1 MSDPADKHFEHPTD
15 KHLEFAPKTVR
26 LANQQGN
33 PAAAQ
38 VEFPRSVRFANQP
51 GGQSAESEISRRHLR
66 PSSESDAKL
75 WRKSLDPEIM
85 HSRPPSSFT
94 SWNPWWP
101 ISITFA
107 IALGAAIGVYFV
119 DGTTWRKPFWFGT
132 NTTEATSRLD
142 SSKLPTQLSP
152 AASLPIASATSQPAN
167 VAPPAGG
174 VPVASPAHQPN
185 AAQSA
190 GPPIASAAPQP
201 TNAAQAA
208 AIVPTDTAAAQPTGT
223 TPARVATAEGPR
235 GSATAIRGVTD
246 TEVRFGISAPFT
258 GATKELGNQMRLG
271 IETAF
276 KLAND
281 AGGIDGRQV
290 KLVVAD
296 DGYEPTRT
304 TDTMKQLFEKQQV
317 FGFVGNV
324 GTPTAVVALPY
335 ALQNHALFFGAFT
348 GADLLRRDP
357 PDRYVFNYRASYA
370 EETDA
375 VVRYLINVRKLRP
388 DQIAVF
394 AQHDAFG
401 DAGFAGVEKAMRAL
415 RGDDRLSSM
424 LPAPRAQTPSKRSDS
439 ISHVANGIDTTQW
452 AILRLDY
459 ERNTVDVDNA
469 VAGLRAHKTPIKAVV
484 MVAAYRAAAKFI
496 EKTRD
501 LYPSM
506 IYTNVSFVGSTALA
520 GELMLLGP
528 RYANGVIVTQV
539 VPAVDG
545 YSSAV
550 LKYRNALAKYFP
562 GEAPDYVSLEGYVD
576 GTLLLEGLKR
586 AGPKPDTEALVDALE
601 NLRNFDIGLGTPIS
615 FSQSDHQG
623 SHKIW
628 ATQLDDHGHYQP
640 VDLQ

>member
-1 MSDPADKHFEHPTD
+1 MSNPADKIEPSEYSPKSARYINRQGNTD
-15 KHLEFAPKTVR
+15 PAAGELPRVGSRPSDKK
-26 LANQQGN
+26 LANLVQSLE
-33 PAAAQ
+33 PA
-38 VEFPRSVRFANQP
+38 
-51 GGQSAESEISRRHLR
+51 ISRFR
-66 PSSESDAKL
+66 P
-75 WRKSLDPEIM
+75 WRPGWLFTIGGLIIAVEI
-85 HSRPPSSFT
+85 
-94 SWNPWWP
+94 
-101 ISITFA
+101 
-107 IALGAAIGVYFV
+107 GAAIGIYFA
-119 DGTTWRKPFWFGT
+119 DGTTWRKIVGFGT
-132 NTTEATSRLD
+132 NTTELAPKHDTLKPLPQVSSPASVSIASPSPPPTTTALPASD
-142 SSKLPTQLSP
+142 SSTALIAPQPPNGAAP
-152 AASLPIASATSQPAN
+152 APGISMAT
-167 VAPPAGG
+167 
-174 VPVASPAHQPN
+174 
-185 AAQSA
+185 
-190 GPPIASAAPQP
+190 AAPQP
-201 TNAAQAA
+201 NGAPPAPA
-208 AIVPTDTAAAQPTGT
+208 VPVATVAPQSPNE
-223 TPARVATAEGPR
+223 PPSRVASVGGANE
-235 GSATAIRGVTD
+235 SAPAVRGVTNS
-246 TEVRFGISAPFT
+246 EVRFGISAPFT
-258 GATKELGNQMRLG
+258 GAAKELGNQMRLG

-276 KLAND
+276 KLANEAD
-281 AGGIDGRQV
+281 GINGRQV

-304 TDTMKQLFEKQQV
+304 ADTMKQLFEKQQV

-375 VVRYLINVRKLRP
+375 VVRYLVNMRHLRP

-401 DAGFAGVEKAMRAL
+401 DAGFAGVAKAMRAL
-415 RGDDRLSSM
+415 RGDDS
-424 LPAPRAQTPSKRSDS
+424 
-439 ISHVANGIDTTQW
+439 
-452 AILRLDY
+452 AIFRLDY

-469 VAGLRAHKTPIKAVV
+469 VARLRAHKTPIKAVV

-501 LYPSM
+501 LYASM

-520 GELMLLGP
+520 SELMLLGP
-528 RYANGVIVTQV
+528 RFANGVIVTQV

-545 YSSAV
+545 YSSAI
-550 LKYRNALAKYFP
+550 LKYKTALAKYFP

-576 GTLLLEGLKR
+576 GTVLLEGLKR
-586 AGPKPDTEALVDALE
+586 AGPKPDTETLVDALE
-601 NLRNFDIGLGTPIS
+601 NLRNFDIGLGAPIS

-640 VDLQ
+640 IDLE

>member
-1 MSDPADKHFEHPTD
+1 MNSPVYDPKNHEG
-15 KHLEFAPKTVR
+15 HLMHAPKSGRDSKFQSSPGIAEGEFPQDIESSNPIEGLMADQGDSSPHLLDSANAGDAQQHWSTSPPRVDEKSSENGERSTSERDLAR
-26 LANQQGN
+26 LRRLLHPEFFNAPRQPRPSQRWRLMLVGLAI
-33 PAAAQ
+33 AAAT
-38 VEFPRSVRFANQP
+38 V
-51 GGQSAESEISRRHLR
+51 
-66 PSSESDAKL
+66 
-75 WRKSLDPEIM
+75 
-85 HSRPPSSFT
+85 
-94 SWNPWWP
+94 
-101 ISITFA
+101 
-107 IALGAAIGVYFV
+107 GAAILLFITDLFPGEWNK
-119 DGTTWRKPFWFGT
+119 TTQDRTGFMSRFSGETPKSSEGRSSIAQVSTAQKQT
-132 NTTEATSRLD
+132 NEALF
-142 SSKLPTQLSP
+142 PG
-152 AASLPIASATSQPAN
+152 N
-167 VAPPAGG
+167 V
-174 VPVASPAHQPN
+174 
-185 AAQSA
+185 
-190 GPPIASAAPQP
+190 PIASAAPQP
-201 TNAAQAA
+201 ANAVPPSSASQPPTNAAPPPAGQLTSAPQPPTSAA
-208 AIVPTDTAAAQPTGT
+208 
-223 TPARVATAEGPR
+223 PARVATAEAP
-235 GSATAIRGVTD
+235 SASAPSIRGMTD
-246 TEVRFGISAPFT
+246 TEIRFGISAPFS
-258 GATKELGNQMRLG
+258 GAAKELGNQMKLG

-276 KLAND
+276 NLAND
-281 AGGIDGRQV
+281 GGGVGGRQA

-304 TDTMKQLFEKQQV
+304 ADTMRQLFDKQQV

-335 ALQNHALFFGAFT
+335 ALDHHALFFGAFT

-375 VVRYLINVRKLRP
+375 VVRYLVKMRHLRP
-388 DQIAVF
+388 EQIAVF

-401 DAGFAGVEKAMRAL
+401 DAGFAGVAKAMRAL
-415 RGDDRLSSM
+415 RGDDS
-424 LPAPRAQTPSKRSDS
+424 
-439 ISHVANGIDTTQW
+439 

-501 LYPSM
+501 LYPTM

-545 YSSAV
+545 YSSAI
-550 LKYRNALAKYFP
+550 LKYRTALAKYFP

-586 AGPKPDTEALVDALE
+586 AGSQPDTEKLVDGLE
-601 NLRNFDIGLGTPIS
+601 TLRNFDMGLGTLIS
-615 FSQSDHQG
+615 FSQSEHQG

-628 ATQLDDHGHYQP
+628 GTQLDDHGHYQP
-640 VDLQ
+640 FDLQ

>member
-1 MSDPADKHFEHPTD
+1 MIRQTNILSTRQKNFEHPTD
-15 KHLEFAPKTVR
+15 KHLEFAPKAMR

-38 VEFPRSVRFANQP
+38 GEFPRSVRYGNQP
-51 GGQSAESEISRRHLR
+51 GSQGSESEIARVHLH
-66 PSSESDAKL
+66 PSSARNAKL
-75 WRKSLDPEIM
+75 WHKSLDPEII
-85 HSRPPSSFT
+85 HSSPSPR
-94 SWNPWWP
+94 NPWWP
-101 ISITFA
+101 VSITFA
-107 IALGAAIGVYFV
+107 VALGAAIGVYFV
-119 DGTTWRKPFWFGT
+119 DGTAWRKTFGFDP
-132 NTTEATSRLD
+132 NTTQATSRLD
-142 SSKLPTQLSP
+142 SPKLPTHLSP
-152 AASLPIASATSQPAN
+152 AASLPIASAAPQSAN
-167 VAPPAGG
+167 AAPPAGG
-174 VPVASPAHQPN
+174 VPVASPAPQPN
-185 AAQSA
+185 TARSA

-201 TNAAQAA
+201 ANAAQAA
-208 AIVPTDTAAAQPTGT
+208 ATPTDTAAAQPTGT
-223 TPARVATAEGPR
+223 APARVATGEGPR
-235 GSATAIRGVTD
+235 ASAPTIRGVTD

-258 GATKELGNQMRLG
+258 GVAKELGNQMRLG

-281 AGGIDGRQV
+281 AGGIDGRQA

-348 GADLLRRDP
+348 GADLLRRNP

-375 VVRYLINVRKLRP
+375 VVRYLVQMRHLRP

-401 DAGFAGVEKAMRAL
+401 DAGVAGVAKAMRAL
-415 RGDDRLSSM
+415 RGD
-424 LPAPRAQTPSKRSDS
+424 
-439 ISHVANGIDTTQW
+439 GG

-459 ERNTVDVDNA
+459 ERNTIDVDNA
-469 VAGLRAHKTPIKAVV
+469 VAGLRAHKIPIKAVV
-484 MVAAYRAAAKFI
+484 MVAVYRAAAKFI

-520 GELMLLGP
+520 DELMLLGP

-545 YSSAV
+545 YSSAI
-550 LKYRNALAKYFP
+550 LKYRNTLAKYFP
-562 GEAPDYVSLEGYVD
+562 SEAPDYVSLEGYVD
-576 GTLLLEGLKR
+576 GTLLLEGLRR

-601 NLRNFDIGLGTPIS
+601 NLHNFDIGLGTPIS

-640 VDLQ
+640 VNLQ